1 MVPAA
6 ICEIYLE
13 DGALETTPQE
23 DTQTVPFILSSA
35 PSGVTLTKAVSQ
47 SFEVPH
53 LRDKDKT
60 IDPFPWQSLSS
71 TNGDSSENIQI
82 TKRTKENTVTEEKA
96 DLLVYLSHPCAFLFI
111 ISFLNYLH

>member
-23 DTQTVPFILSSA
+23 DTQAVPFILSSA

-47 SFEVPH
+47 SFE
-53 LRDKDKT
+53 
-60 IDPFPWQSLSS
+60 
-71 TNGDSSENIQI
+71 G
-82 TKRTKENTVTEEKA
+82 
-96 DLLVYLSHPCAFLFI
+96 Y
-111 ISFLNYLH
+111 